1 MKIDLTNA
9 IYTNENKA
17 REHLENVRW
26 PHGPYCPH
34 CGEAESITKMQGKS
48 HRPGLYKCRSCRK
61 PFSVTVGT
69 LFERSKVPL
78 HKWVLATHLLCA
90 SKKGISSH
98 QLHRMLGVT
107 YKTAWFMTHRIREA
121 MREINPDPLG
131 GKGKVVEAD
140 ETYWGGD
147 KDVFVSEKGWVK
159 GRGTKNS
166 WKVLT
171 LVEREG
177 RARSFHVPDVKAATL
192 RQHIVT
198 NVRRDSDLMTDE
210 ARWYKKVGKEFASHE
225 SVNHSISEYVRGNAG
240 TQVVENFYSILK
252 RGLTGVYQ
260 HVGKQHLKR
269 YICEFDFRYNTRSRL
284 GVSDAERAEKALKG
298 ITGKRLTYRRTGER
312 RVA

>member
-26 PHGPYCPH
+26 PDGPYCPH